1 MAARRQTGKLRALPF
16 ESIYGV
22 ELPARAAVLGGQ
34 RKAERELLR
43 EFRETTARRAE
54 LTAAS
59 NRVHASLLDSLKRD
73 KRTADG
79 VQRLR
84 ELQDRLSKQR
94 LRIPAASKASRRI
107 FTGSIGATVVP
118 PYNYPWI
125 WSATSGVVSHT
136 ESADINSGTMAFYLY
151 AGGEGAA
158 SGTDFASVGIFFYPQ
173 PDCPTELQ
181 VWTTPSFNFAWWTI
195 CAFASAHSDGWIGL
209 RVDTYNL
216 AGALV
221 GTPVYQ
227 KNSLWW
233 DDSWWSGASNSGSN
247 SGYPLYARLTVD
259 RDHYYAI
266 RVWCGGSVSAAG
278 WSTFSGSAAKASLS
292 ASVPSITW
300 QLG

>member
-1 MAARRQTGKLRALPF
+1 MAARRQTTRLRALPF
-16 ESIYGV
+16 ESFYGV

-34 RKAERELLR
+34 RRAERELLR
-43 EFRETTARRAE
+43 EFRESTARSKQ

-59 NRVHASLLDSLKRD
+59 NRTHAALLDSLKKD

-79 VQRLR
+79 VRGLR
-84 ELQDRLSKQR
+84 QLHDRLSRQT
-94 LRIPAASKASRRI
+94 LRVPTGPKASQRI
-107 FTGSIGATVVP
+107 FTGSIGGTVVP
-118 PYNYPWI
+118 PYNYPWT
-125 WSATSGVVSHT
+125 WFSTSGSGSHT
-136 ESADINSGTMAFYLY
+136 ESANVSSGAIATRLNTGSEGSSY
-151 AGGEGAA
+151 A
-158 SGTDFASVGIFFYPQ
+158 TDFASVGIFFYPQ
-173 PDCPTELQ
+173 PDCPTQLQ
-181 VWTTPSFNFAWWTI
+181 VWSTPAFNFNWWTI

-259 RDHYYAI
+259 KDHWYAI
-266 RVWCGGSVSAAG
+266 RVWCGGTVSAAG
-278 WSTFSGSAAKASLS
+278 WSTFSGSAAQASIS